1 MPYERKTIDIFIS
14 DELKNILQEIES
26 ESLVAHLLLKKRHN
40 KEDIVEDNVN
50 YISVSASDKRRISY
64 MSHDRIDSIDESEF
78 WVSSRRYNVKP
89 GSFIS
94 KVFKNIPAKEVEKFS
109 NLFRAEVVKPN
120 FRFEVI
126 TGERIKEL
134 YKYDSYASDRGSLG
148 ISCMK
153 HEHCQKFFNIYSDNT
168 DNISLLAMFDN
179 DNLLIGRA
187 LLWNFDS
194 FKIMDRIYTKCDEEY
209 SLYFKKWAVKNDY
222 LHKSE
227 QNWYNTIFF
236 EQFGQKQI
244 ELKLEVKLPYG
255 QQELYPYMDTFKFIS
270 DDGNLYNYQPEGI
283 RYKTLCSCDGQKQS
297 SDYLRF
303 DSISK
308 VFRYPGD
315 TVWLEYL
322 SIYTHHDSCYYSES
336 NDRHILRKDTIYDE
350 EIRDYIFNEEND
362 SFNNKKRIEERRSY
376 YKEREQSRSKKMKLK
391 SVEYDMGSPF
401 DNISLDNA
409 GVDISRFYN
418 YITTRMSN
426 RGESTRIE
434 DTREEVSREEVNEAP
449 ALRASTSRIED
460 TREEVSREEVN
471 EEVDTTNENTVR
483 FGVPSP
489 ASTSDRYNNYSGYVS
504 EMMYNHPLPRGW
516 RQHPVEESEGS
527 ITNRTESD
535 TPIESDN
542 TESGISRDQIEQ
554 YLFDI

>member
-1 MPYERKTIDIFIS
+1 MSYERKTIDIFIS

-26 ESLVAHLLLKKRHN
+26 ESLVAHLLLKKRHP

-50 YISVSASDKRRISY
+50 YISISSSDKRRISY

-78 WVSSRRYNVKP
+78 WNSSRRYNGKP
-89 GSFIS
+89 GAFIS

-126 TGERIKEL
+126 TGERIKQL

-153 HEHCQKFFNIYSDNT
+153 HEHCQRYFNIYSDNI

-179 DNLLIGRA
+179 DDLLIGRA
-187 LLWNFDS
+187 LLWNFES

-236 EQFGQKQI
+236 EQFGQKKI
-244 ELKLEVKLPYG
+244 ELKLEVKLPKG
-255 QQELYPYMDTFKFIS
+255 NQELYPYMDTFKFL
-270 DDGNLYNYQPEGI
+270 GENGHLYNYQPEGI
-283 RYKTLCSCDGQKQS
+283 RYNTLCSCDGQKQS

-303 DSISK
+303 DSINK

-322 SIYTHHDSCYYSES
+322 SIYTHHDNCYYSEC
-336 NDRHILRKDTIYDE
+336 NDRHILRSDSIYDDV
-350 EIRDYIFNEEND
+350 IKDNIFNEEHD
-362 SFNNKKRIEERRSY
+362 ALNNKERIEERRAY
-376 YKEREQSRSKKMKLK
+376 YKEREESRSKKMKMKL
-391 SVEYDMGSPF
+391 SDYDMGSPF
-401 DNISLDNA
+401 DHITLDGGA
-409 GVDISRFYN
+409 GLDVSRFYN
-418 YITTRMSN
+418 YMTTRMSN
-426 RGESTRIE
+426 RSESSRVSDE
-434 DTREEVSREEVNEAP
+434 ESPREVDMEESPIREGEVNDVVDNSENSGGWGVHPTATSNVGYYSPWGDSPRPVRRRAP
-449 ALRASTSRIED
+449 RI
-460 TREEVSREEVN
+460 RPMEESS
-471 EEVDTTNENTVR
+471 EVDPNTTSNETEVTVS
-483 FGVPSP
+483 VETNIENVVDS
-489 ASTSDRYNNYSGYVS
+489 SQS
-504 EMMYNHPLPRGW
+504 E
-516 RQHPVEESEGS
+516 S
-527 ITNRTESD
+527 RTY
-535 TPIESDN
+535 
-542 TESGISRDQIEQ
+542 RDDINQ
-554 YLFDI
+554 YLFDIEI